1 MISQLWQK
9 NEIDDLKAGRSDHP
23 APLKSEDV
31 AVRWENLKE
40 KLNAVEIVFDLEKD
54 RRRNLEVRWQSF
66 TIRDKC
72 YEAERSFTPILLR
85 TYSTG
90 TK

>member
-54 RRRNLEVRWQSF
+54 RRRNLEVNGSH
-66 TIRDKC
+66 
-72 YEAERSFTPILLR
+72 LLFEINAMR
-85 TYSTG
+85 QNDHLHQFC
-90 TK
+90 